1 MTERMPKR
9 RKVSQAILQ
18 SLAAGVVPGVGLENI
33 AVGRK
38 PELEAF
44 EHDLEIIADGGA
56 SFRLIVGRYGSGKSF
71 MLQMLRNAALQKKFV
86 VAHADFSPQSRLT
99 GSKGEGLALYR
110 ELLNKMAIRTL
121 SNGNA
126 FAPLLE
132 KWIDDIQRKVVKDG
146 STPDSLDFDRKV
158 AGQIHHVIGEMEV
171 MVHGYDFGEVLNAY
185 WRGHRRGDDE
195 LKRAALRWLR
205 GEFHNKSE
213 ARKALDGKVR
223 VMIDDS
229 SWYDYIKL
237 MAYFVRQIGY
247 RGFIICM
254 DEAEYLLSLPHRGSR
269 EKNYKRLLNILNDT
283 LQGNAEHL
291 GVYLGA
297 TPDMV
302 EDRRRGLFSYE
313 ALQTRLEESRFAQ
326 QGLRDM
332 SGPMIRLDPLSDDQI
347 FFLLQTI
354 RDIHAWHNKYEP
366 NLVNEHLRA
375 FMAEALNRIGADSLL
390 TPREVLRD
398 YVSLLNLLRQHPRE
412 TFESIL
418 GDVDFI
424 TGAQPQAEEEASPYA
439 SFQI

>member
-1 MTERMPKR
+1 MTERIPKR

-38 PELEAF
+38 DELSAF
-44 EHDLEIIADGGA
+44 EHDLDIIADGGS

-86 VAHADFSPQSRLT
+86 VAHADISPQSRLT

-110 ELLNKMAIRTL
+110 ELLHKMAIRTRPG
-121 SNGNA
+121 GNA

-132 KWIDDIQRKVVKDG
+132 KWIDDIQRKVVREG
-146 STPDSLDFDRKV
+146 SEPNSRDFDRKV
-158 AGQIHHVIGEMEV
+158 AGRIHHVIGEMEV
-171 MVHGYDFGEVLNAY
+171 MIHGYDFGEVLNAY
-185 WRGHRRGDDE
+185 WRGHRNGEDE
-195 LKRAALRWLR
+195 QKRAALRWLL

-213 ARKALDGKVR
+213 ARKALDGNVR

-247 RGFIICM
+247 RGLIICI
-254 DEAEYLLSLPHRGSR
+254 DEAEYLLSLSHKGSR
-269 EKNYKRLLNILNDT
+269 ENNYKRLLNILNDT

-291 GVYLGA
+291 GMYFGA

-332 SGPMIRLDPLSDDQI
+332 SGPMIRLDPLRDDQI
-347 FFLLQTI
+347 FSLLGTI

-366 NLVNEHLRA
+366 SLGNSQLHA
-375 FMAEALNRIGADSLL
+375 FMAKIQRRVGADSLL

-398 YVSLLNLLRQHPRE
+398 YVALLNLLQNTE
-412 TFESIL
+412 QSLESL
-418 GDVDFI
+418 LDTVDFTSDKD
-424 TGAQPQAEEEASPYA
+424 TGLETIDSPYA